1 MRIALLALC
10 FMTCHQV
17 LLMAQETSEVDRA
30 TLPDGPVKLSIEGDT
45 SHLFSEEDFEK
56 KVAVLLRPED
66 ETNQAT
72 NSIEADKNTTTA
84 VNETIICAKSNLTTF
99 RDFNTVQLVNGSHLS
114 HLLAESGPSDCFLV
128 LFYASWCKFSARVA
142 PFYNALPRAF
152 PNLDIL
158 AFDVSKSI
166 G

>member
-1 MRIALLALC
+1 MRIAVLALC
-10 FMTCHQV
+10 LLTSQV
-17 LLMAQETSEVDRA
+17 LLAQETETSDEK
-30 TLPDGPVKLSIEGDT
+30 LQDGPVKLTIEGDT
-45 SHLFSEEDFEK
+45 SHLFSNEDFEK
-56 KVAVLLRPED
+56 KEAVLLRPED
-66 ETNQAT
+66 TITQSPLT
-72 NSIEADKNTTTA
+72 EAENKTT
-84 VNETIICAKSNLTTF
+84 NETIICAKSNLTTF